1 MLIFHKVFDENL
13 CNAGSWAW
21 RTNWVLGSTE
31 VQVEIILSS
40 PTSSSVTNKLLL
52 NVALTWCKELWNLTI
67 VLPNSHLDNCYFLLR
82 GRSERK
88 SEGNLEDLSKSILL
102 LTPLFIWFWSFKLSL
117 LPQTVTNNKNL
128 FVVLPKFHNMAV
140 YVNSFKVNTCHLVN
154 LKMTKTNSFN
164 TAWLSLKSLTEFI
177 V

>member
-1 MLIFHKVFDENL
+1 MSTSVLIFHKVFGENL

-21 RTNWVLGSTE
+21 RTTWALGSTE

-40 PTSSSVTNKLLL
+40 PISLSVTNKLFL

-67 VLPNSHLDNCYFLLR
+67 VLTNTHLDNCYFLLR

-88 SEGNLEDLSKSILL
+88 SDGNLEDLSKSILL
-102 LTPLFIWFWSFKLSL
+102 PTPLFIWFWSFKLSL
-117 LPQTVTNNKNL
+117 LPQTVTNNNNL

-140 YVNSFKVNTCHLVN
+140 YVNSFSFKVQHLPLGQSKN
-154 LKMTKTNSFN
+154 D
-164 TAWLSLKSLTEFI
+164 
-177 V
+177 